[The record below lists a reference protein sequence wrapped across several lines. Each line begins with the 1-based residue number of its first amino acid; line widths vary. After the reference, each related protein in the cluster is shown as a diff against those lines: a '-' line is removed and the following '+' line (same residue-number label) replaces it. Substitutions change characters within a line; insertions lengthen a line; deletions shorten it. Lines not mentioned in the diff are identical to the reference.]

1 MSRGGARTGSGRKPD
16 PNSARSQKRDL
27 FHTQLPSEG
36 YQGDAPDF
44 PKPVQDQRVLDLWN
58 EAWRTPQA
66 AVWAHEP
73 WRWPEIAEYCIVQFY
88 VEAEVSAA
96 LIAQLHR
103 YRVSIGL
110 TDSSMIEKGWTVAGD
125 EVSEK
130 RSEKEATETDSDSK
144 RPLTARERRLAAVAD
159 AQ

>member
-1 MSRGGARTGSGRKPD
+1 MSQGGKRAGAGRKPD
-16 PNSARSQKRDL
+16 PGSARSQKRDL
-27 FHTQLPSEG
+27 FTVQLPSEG
-36 YQGDAPDF
+36 YQGDIPEF
-44 PKPVQDQRVLDLWN
+44 PKPAQDQRVVDLWN

-66 AVWAHEP
+66 AVWAKEP
-73 WRWPEIAEYCIVQFY
+73 WRWPEIAEYCVVQFH

-96 LIAQLHR
+96 LIAQVHR
-103 YRVSIGL
+103 YRASLGL
-110 TDSSMIEKGWTVAGD
+110 TDAAMLEKGWTVSGD

-130 RSEKEATETDSDSK
+130 RSEKTTAETEPS